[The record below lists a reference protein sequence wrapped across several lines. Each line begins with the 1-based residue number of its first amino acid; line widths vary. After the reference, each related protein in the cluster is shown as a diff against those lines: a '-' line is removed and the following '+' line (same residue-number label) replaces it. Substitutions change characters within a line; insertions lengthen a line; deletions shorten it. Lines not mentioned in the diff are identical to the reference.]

1 MDSHESYLPLAP
13 LTDRELS
20 PQVDIVVVA
29 FEVVVSA
36 EVHCRARAAV
46 RAETRR
52 ATATRAA
59 QILMICY

>member
-1 MDSHESYLPLAP
+1 LAP